1 MTNQPEETVGTQQLG
16 TPAHLTERSYLQP
29 AIQAWKF
36 YLNEQGR
43 SPYTVKAFIADLNLL
58 DSFLPPDKTIGEIS
72 LKDLQNFTNWLEN
85 ERDVPCSPKS
95 LARRITSV
103 KSFFRW
109 LQNGGVLLVDPAD
122 KLIQRSVTSPLPT
135 VMTHPELKTALNAAD
150 AFRDAD
156 QPDARPYTLLKL
168 LLETGIK
175 KGECRDINLNH
186 LSVEDPENAYVFI
199 RYTNPRYRY
208 KERKIPLSK
217 EWLDS
222 FNEYVSQYEP
232 EERLFPWTP
241 RRLEY
246 ILEDI
251 TEAAGLEKRIS
262 FDMCRWTS
270 VLTDL
275 IEGVEPD
282 KIRQK
287 LGVSKIQFREV
298 RRKLRKLAL
307 QQGYDLGKDPD
318 EEEDEED

>member
-1 MTNQPEETVGTQQLG
+1 MTNQSEEKKG
-16 TPAHLTERSYLQP
+16 TPAHLTERTLLQP

-36 YLNEQGR
+36 YLKDQGR

-58 DSFLPPDKTIGEIS
+58 DTFLPADKTIGEIN
-72 LKDLQNFTNWLEN
+72 LKDLQNFTDWLEN
-85 ERDVPCSPKS
+85 DRGVPCSPKS
-95 LARRITSV
+95 LSRRVTSV

-109 LQNGGVLLVDPAD
+109 LQNGGVVLVDPAD
-122 KLIQRSVTSPLPT
+122 KLVQRSVSSPLPT
-135 VMTHPELKTALNAAD
+135 VLTHPEVKSALKTAES
-150 AFRDAD
+150 FREAQD
-156 QPDARPYTLLKL
+156 PDARPYTLLKL
-168 LLETGIK
+168 LLETAIK
-175 KGECRDINLNH
+175 KGECRNIGLNH

-208 KERKIPLSK
+208 KERKIPVSK
-217 EWLDS
+217 DWIDS
-222 FNEYVSQYEP
+222 FNEYVNQYQP
-232 EERLFPWTP
+232 EERLFPWTA

-251 TEAAGLEKRIS
+251 TEAAGFEKRIS

-307 QQGYDLGKDPD
+307 QQGYDLGNDTT
-318 EEEDEED
+318 ED

>member
-1 MTNQPEETVGTQQLG
+1 MTNQSEEKKG
-16 TPAHLTERSYLQP
+16 TPAHLTERTLLQP

-36 YLNEQGR
+36 YLKDQGR

-58 DSFLPPDKTIGEIS
+58 DTFLPADKTIGEIN
-72 LKDLQNFTNWLEN
+72 LKDLQNFTDWLEN
-85 ERDVPCSPKS
+85 DRGVPCSPKS
-95 LARRITSV
+95 LSRRVTSV

-109 LQNGGVLLVDPAD
+109 LQNGGVVLVDPAD
-122 KLIQRSVTSPLPT
+122 KLVQRSVSSPLPT
-135 VMTHPELKTALNAAD
+135 VLTHPEVKSALKTAES
-150 AFRDAD
+150 FREAQD
-156 QPDARPYTLLKL
+156 PDARPYTLLKL
-168 LLETGIK
+168 LLETAIK
-175 KGECRDINLNH
+175 KGECRNIGLNH

-208 KERKIPLSK
+208 KERKIPVSK
-217 EWLDS
+217 DWIDS
-222 FNEYVSQYEP
+222 FNEYVSQYQP
-232 EERLFPWTP
+232 EERLFPWTA

-251 TEAAGLEKRIS
+251 TEAAGFEKRIS

-307 QQGYDLGKDPD
+307 QQGYDLGNDTT
-318 EEEDEED
+318 ED

>member
-1 MTNQPEETVGTQQLG
+1 MTNQIENITG
-16 TPAHLTERSYLQP
+16 TPAHLTERTHIQP

-36 YLNEQGR
+36 YLNDQGR

-58 DSFLPPDKTIGEIS
+58 DSFLPPEETIGEITV
-72 LKDLQNFTNWLEN
+72 KDLQDFTNWLEN
-85 ERDVPCSPKS
+85 DRGIPCSPKS

-109 LQNGGVLLVDPAD
+109 LQNSAVVLVNPAEKLV
-122 KLIQRSVTSPLPT
+122 QQSVTSPLPT
-135 VMTHPELKTALNAAD
+135 ILSKEEVQTALETAA
-150 AFRDAD
+150 AFRETDE
-156 QPDARPYTLLKL
+156 PDARPYTLLKL
-168 LLETGIK
+168 LLETAIK
-175 KGECRDINLNH
+175 KGECQSLGLNH
-186 LSVEDPENAYVFI
+186 LSVDDPQDSHIFV

-208 KERKIPLSK
+208 KERKIPVSQAWV
-217 EWLDS
+217 ES
-222 FNEYVSQYEP
+222 FNEYVQQYEP
-232 EERLFPWTP
+232 EENIFPWTA

-251 TEAAGLEKRIS
+251 TEAAGFEKRIS

-270 VLTDL
+270 SVKDL

-298 RRKLRKLAL
+298 RRKLRTLAL
-307 QQGYDLGKDPD
+307 QQGFEVA
-318 EEEDEED
+318 EESEK

>member
-1 MTNQPEETVGTQQLG
+1 MTDQNEKAQG
-16 TPAHLTERSYLQP
+16 TPAHLTERSFLQP

-36 YLNEQGR
+36 YLKDQGR
-43 SPYTVKAFIADLNLL
+43 SPHTVKAFIADLNLL
-58 DSFLPPDKTIGEIS
+58 DSFLPPEETLGDIT
-72 LKDLQNFTNWLEN
+72 LKDLQDFTDWLQN
-85 ERDVPCSPKS
+85 ERGVPCSPKS

-109 LQNGGVLLVDPAD
+109 LQNNGVILVDPAE
-122 KLIQRSVTSPLPT
+122 KLVQHSVTSPLPDVLT
-135 VMTHPELKTALNAAD
+135 REEAENALAAAE
-150 AFRDAD
+150 AFRQAD
-156 QPDARPYTLLKL
+156 EPDTRPYLLLKL
-168 LLETGIK
+168 LLETAIK
-175 KGECRDINLNH
+175 KGECESIGLNH

-208 KERKIPLSK
+208 KERKIPVSQ
-217 EWLDS
+217 EWIEV
-222 FNEYVSQYEP
+222 FNEYVDQYEP
-232 EERLFPWTP
+232 EERLFPWTA

-262 FDMCRWTS
+262 FDMCRWTAS
-270 VLTDL
+270 LMDL

-307 QQGYDLGKDPD
+307 QQGFEVEEDP
-318 EEEDEED
+318 EEEE